1 MIPKSFL
8 FSLYLYKNVIFCI
21 FFLISQMFLLTKCCL
36 HSLQDD
42 VRREDAGGV
51 NVAFSCPSLRLGVTL
66 CSYFVVFYCA
76 MLIVMT
82 VVWGSNSLEVF
93 LFGRAPPHGGDWI
106 ILCKLYS
113 RLLTTISVPEDAAS
127 TLRVCSHLKSPA
139 KSAINV
145 CQNSRQKC
153 GFCRETDADFFSVI
167 NPRQNAHFCSRFCSR
182 F

>member
-1 MIPKSFL
+1 MLIRVSIYCFSARWFPNLF
-8 FSLYLYKNVIFCI
+8 FSLYICI
-21 FFLISQMFLLTKCCL
+21 KFLFFVFSFLISQMFLLTKCCL

-82 VVWGSNSLEVF
+82 VVWGSNRLEVF
-93 LFGRAPPHGGDWI
+93 LFGRAPPHGGDLI
-106 ILCKLYS
+106 ILCKSYS
-113 RLLTTISVPEDAAS
+113 CLLTTISVPEDAAS

-153 GFCRETDADFFSVI
+153 RFCRETDADFFC
-167 NPRQNAHFCSRFCSR
+167 N
-182 F
+182 